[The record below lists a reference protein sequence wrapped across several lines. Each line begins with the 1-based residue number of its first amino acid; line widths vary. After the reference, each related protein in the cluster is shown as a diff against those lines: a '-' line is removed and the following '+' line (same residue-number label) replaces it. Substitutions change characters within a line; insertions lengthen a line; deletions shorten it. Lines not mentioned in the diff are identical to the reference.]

1 MFKNSSKPDHYKA
14 HREGIRRK
22 LDQLCEIHDQLAA
35 NDARRA
41 QILDQIR
48 ALNIAY
54 NLED

>member
-35 NDARRA
+35 NDPRRA

-54 NLED
+54 NRED